1 MYDIQYRYRDGSRNW
16 RDFTSTSELERA
28 ERLCDAMVRNASRPV
43 DGRIAIWR
51 GRDPVTK
58 RSLGYRVVIEHAS

>member
-1 MYDIQYRYRDGSRNW
+1 MLLYDIQYRYRDGSRNW
-16 RDFTSTSELERA
+16 RDFTSTTELERA
-28 ERLCDAMVRNASRPV
+28 KMHLDAMVRNASRAV

-58 RSLGYRVVIEHAS
+58 RSLGYRVVA